1 MRVIRILLPTLLLAA
16 CSQPAPPA
24 ADGAAP
30 ATSPPAATA
39 TPSEDAPVAGLSPD
53 AVDATAPPAA
63 TDPLPAT
70 EPASAAAAAEDID
83 ADTDGDVRQRIE
95 RLLGDAPRYEAVFTA
110 LKKGVAAHDAKAV
123 AALALYPVNVNV
135 GGKKRKVADAAT
147 FEREYDRI
155 ITADIAK
162 TIAAQTFEGVFVNG
176 QGVMLGNG
184 QIWINGVCPAND
196 CSQAK
201 VGIVTVQD

>member
-1 MRVIRILLPTLLLAA
+1 MRAIRILLPTLLLAA

-24 ADGAAP
+24 ADAATGP
-30 ATSPPAATA
+30 ATSPPTT
-39 TPSEDAPVAGLSPD
+39 TPTPRDDAPAAGLSPD
-53 AVDATAPPAA
+53 AVDAGTDPAADAPRDAAA
-63 TDPLPAT
+63 TDVATPDASEAAPA
-70 EPASAAAAAEDID
+70 
-83 ADTDGDVRQRIE
+83 DGDVRQRIE

-110 LKKGVAAHDAKAV
+110 LQKGVAAHDAKAV
-123 AALALYPVNVNV
+123 AALALYPVSVNV
-135 GGKKRKVADAAT
+135 GGKKRTVADAAT

-162 TIAAQTFEGVFVNG
+162 TITEQKFDALFVNW

-184 QIWINGVCPAND
+184 QVWINGICPGND
-196 CSQAK
+196 CSKAK

>member
-1 MRVIRILLPTLLLAA
+1 MRAIRILLPTLLLAA

-24 ADGAAP
+24 ADAAAAAP
-30 ATSPPAATA
+30 TSPPTTTT
-39 TPSEDAPVAGLSPD
+39 TPSEDAPAAGMSPD
-53 AVDATAPPAA
+53 AVATPAEAAAQTTPATAAP
-63 TDPLPAT
+63 
-70 EPASAAAAAEDID
+70 EASADSS
-83 ADTDGDVRQRIE
+83 DGDVRQRIE

-110 LKKGVAAHDAKAV
+110 LQKGVAAHDATAV
-123 AALALYPVNVNV
+123 AALPLYPVNVNV

-155 ITADIAK
+155 ITADIAR
-162 TIAAQTFEGVFVNG
+162 TITEQKLDDVFVNW

-184 QIWINGVCPAND
+184 QIWINGICPAND
-196 CSQAK
+196 CTKAK

>member
-1 MRVIRILLPTLLLAA
+1 MRAIRILLPTLLLAA
-16 CSQPAPPA
+16 CSQSAPPA
-24 ADGAAP
+24 TDAAAP
-30 ATSPPAATA
+30 APTSPPTTTA
-39 TPSEDAPVAGLSPD
+39 TPSEDAPAAGMSPD
-53 AVDATAPPAA
+53 AVATPAEAAAQTAPA
-63 TDPLPAT
+63 
-70 EPASAAAAAEDID
+70 ASAPD
-83 ADTDGDVRQRIE
+83 ASADSSEGDVRQRIE

-110 LKKGVAAHDAKAV
+110 LQKGVAAHDAKAV
-123 AALALYPVNVNV
+123 AALPLYPVSVNV

-162 TIAAQTFEGVFVNG
+162 TITEQKFDDVFVNW

-184 QIWINGVCPAND
+184 QVWINGICPAND
-196 CSQAK
+196 CTKAK